1 MVQLAATLLRGVIA
15 TFLGLLIAGGTLTF
29 AADRAAVQHPSLV
42 PVSPPGPTTLEIPD
56 VTGQAYV
63 FAKGILQD
71 RGFAWRVSGQVQG
84 FAANTVATQQP
95 PAGTSVLDTGA
106 PLVVLTLQRNA
117 SYIERGSPDN
127 ASPYPGTT
135 IKLPARVPTKPTP
148 AAARR
153 TEPVQVP
160 YPASPAAAAPVA
172 VTPRSRRPVTPAV
185 SAPVRVPTP
194 AVTPVTVPSPA
205 NSPVEKPKPYTPA
218 VTPVTPTVTPVTTPR
233 PAVTP
238 VATPAVT
245 PVATPNLPRTPD
257 FTVPGAPKEPARSLS
272 LPDRVA
278 ALASFV
284 EANRSP
290 SSAKLNHW
298 LYEHAYVVAGAR
310 FGWWHGAQA
319 LQALI
324 TVDRR
329 AEALWGVGSQSRLTA
344 EKALAEIRAKHA

>member
-1 MVQLAATLLRGVIA
+1 MVQLAATVLRGVIA

-42 PVSPPGPTTLEIPD
+42 PVSPPGPTTLEVPD

-63 FAKGILQD
+63 FGKGILQD
-71 RGFAWRVSGQVQG
+71 RGFAWRVSGHVQG

-95 PAGTSVLDTGA
+95 PAGTTVLDTGA
-106 PLVVLTLQRNA
+106 PLVVLTLSRNA

-135 IKLPARVPTKPTP
+135 IKLPARVPAKPTLSATP
-148 AAARR
+148 R
-153 TEPVQVP
+153 TGPVQTP
-160 YPASPAAAAPVA
+160 YPAAPAAVAPVA
-172 VTPRSRRPVTPAV
+172 ATPRPVTPSVAR
-185 SAPVRVPTP
+185 PVRIPTP
-194 AVTPVTVPSPA
+194 AVTPVSVPSPA

-218 VTPVTPTVTPVTTPR
+218 VTPTVTPVATP
-233 PAVTP
+233 
-238 VATPAVT
+238 TPAVT

-257 FTVPGAPKEPARSLS
+257 FTVPGAPKEPVKSPS
-272 LPDRVA
+272 LPDRVV

-329 AEALWGVGSQSRLTA
+329 AEALWGVGSQSRVTA
-344 EKALAEIRAKHA
+344 EKALAEIRAKNG